1 MSPSPIPRAAP
12 RACGSSSPAPAS
24 RFGLKQNW
32 WYDGRR
38 DVIES
43 TRASLDYLQALHDQF
58 DGDWLLAIAA
68 YNVGENYVQRELDYN
83 RSHGKPTDFWH
94 LKLPAETRAYVPK
107 LLALKRLMAEPERYG
122 LEFAVIPNEPYFA
135 VIDTGSQIDLKIAAQ
150 LAGTAYDELVAL
162 NPGYNRWATDPD
174 GPHRM
179 LVPIDNADGFETAL
193 RTLTTEDRVRYAIHE
208 VTRHDTL
215 ATIAKQYG
223 TSAAV
228 IAKVNDVKG
237 GKVAVGDTL
246 KIPEISG
253 QLPDKVLLAA
263 SRVDRPQPDGH
274 RQRQIVYHVRA
285 GETLSSIARRHG
297 MPVSTLA
304 HLNNMGTTDTLV
316 KGQRLV
322 IKASSRRYREEGTA
336 SGRRVLYVVRRG
348 DTVYSISRQF
358 QVTVPQLKSWN
369 GLNQHHQIKAG
380 QRLVMYVE
388 PTRQQ
393 G

>member
-1 MSPSPIPRAAP
+1 
-12 RACGSSSPAPAS
+12 
-24 RFGLKQNW
+24 
-32 WYDGRR
+32 
-38 DVIES
+38 
-43 TRASLDYLQALHDQF
+43 
-58 DGDWLLAIAA
+58 
-68 YNVGENYVQRELDYN
+68 
-83 RSHGKPTDFWH
+83 
-94 LKLPAETRAYVPK
+94 
-107 LLALKRLMAEPERYG
+107 
-122 LEFAVIPNEPYFA
+122 
-135 VIDTGSQIDLKIAAQ
+135 
-150 LAGTAYDELVAL
+150 
-162 NPGYNRWATDPD
+162 
-174 GPHRM
+174 
-179 LVPIDNADGFETAL
+179 
-193 RTLTTEDRVRYAIHE
+193 
-208 VTRHDTL
+208 
-215 ATIAKQYG
+215 
-223 TSAAV
+223 
-228 IAKVNDVKG
+228 
-237 GKVAVGDTL
+237 
-246 KIPEISG
+246 
-253 QLPDKVLLAA
+253 LLAA
-263 SRVDRPQPDGH
+263 SRVDRPQSDGH
-274 RQRQIVYHVRA
+274 RQRQIVYRVRA